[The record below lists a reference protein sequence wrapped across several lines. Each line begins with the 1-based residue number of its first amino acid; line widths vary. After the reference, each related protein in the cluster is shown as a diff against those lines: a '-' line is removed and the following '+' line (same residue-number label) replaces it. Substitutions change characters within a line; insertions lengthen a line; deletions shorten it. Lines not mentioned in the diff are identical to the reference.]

1 MGPGRSWRD
10 VDERLLARLDD
21 EQAVA
26 ALWRAQAPAG
36 APRLPERAAVL
47 MQELRRRE
55 GGAAAVERAALGH
68 ADGVAAM
75 LASPRLGQFHPTLL
89 HALAV
94 YSDRLAGAYE
104 AELARGRDPE
114 RERRATGAHLRTLAA
129 WIALSTR
136 GGHFAEQL
144 GAGGDADADPGARM
158 VERCLGAL
166 ARRATEGAG
175 VLSGPGAAALST
187 LDRVG
192 DACRVAD
199 VDAATSKRW
208 TQRSDRL
215 RARAVEAALA
225 PLEDALG
232 SLESRPEAR
241 AEAPAL
247 FEKLAAIWAWAGAD
261 EGVERFGVERLL
273 KVVWASYH
281 ANDWPGLRAAFAPMV
296 PVVTSLEARILGAP
310 ERHLAYSA
318 KVAELLVFA
327 SDAEHDLAQRWALAE
342 RALRVCPA
350 HRNAR
355 STMAF
360 LLCNRANHLLDNANM
375 MTIRAELATAEQLLA
390 RAEQTFAASERI
402 APTRAKIEAARVRW
416 GIPKPAAQGEGAT
429 PTGKP

>member
-21 EQAVA
+21 ERAVA
-26 ALWRAQAPAG
+26 ALWREQAPTG
-36 APRLPERAAVL
+36 APPLPERAAVL

-55 GGAAAVERAALGH
+55 GGAAAVARAAQGH
-68 ADGVAAM
+68 ADGVASL
-75 LASPRLGQFHPTLL
+75 LASPHLGQFPPALL

-94 YSDRLAGAYE
+94 YSDRLAGAHE

-129 WIALSTR
+129 WIALATR
-136 GGHFAEQL
+136 GGHFAESL

-175 VLSGPGAAALST
+175 ALTGPGAVALRA
-187 LDRVG
+187 LDRVS
-192 DACRVAD
+192 DACRIAD

-208 TQRSDRL
+208 IQRGERL

-225 PLEDALG
+225 PIEDALG

-241 AEAPAL
+241 GEAPAL
-247 FEKLAAIWAWAGAD
+247 FAKLAAIWGWAGAD
-261 EGVERFGVERLL
+261 EGVERFGVEQLL
-273 KVVWASYH
+273 KVVWAGYH
-281 ANDWPGLRAAFAPMV
+281 ANDWPGVRAALAPMV
-296 PVVTSLEARILGAP
+296 PVVTSLETRILGAP

-327 SDAEHDLAQRWALAE
+327 GDAESDLTQRWTLVE
-342 RALRVCPA
+342 RALRVCPS

-390 RAEQTFAASERI
+390 RAEKTFSASERI

-416 GIPKPAAQGEGAT
+416 GVPKPAAQGEGGA
-429 PTGKP
+429 PAGKP